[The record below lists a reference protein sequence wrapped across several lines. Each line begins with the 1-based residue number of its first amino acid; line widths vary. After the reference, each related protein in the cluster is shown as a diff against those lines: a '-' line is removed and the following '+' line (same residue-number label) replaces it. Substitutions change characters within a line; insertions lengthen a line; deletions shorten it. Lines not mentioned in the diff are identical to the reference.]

1 MKNVFFYIAN
11 KNPEGS
17 LKLLKSLGYPA
28 LKAVNDKQLK
38 FKLAGF
44 LADYY
49 KKNKDNTE
57 ALVNIANIHPDTP
70 MIEKALIIIKE
81 RQKKEQESQEQNKAK
96 EQNQHPVEKQ
106 PQSQSTPQA
115 DGQQWSNCTACP
127 MVLAADAKTAQPAS
141 KLSNQ
146 NINLI
151 IALSSVVLLFGI
163 GTTIYFSNK

>member
-17 LKLLKSLGYPA
+17 IKLLKSLGYPNP
-28 LKAVNDKQLK
+28 KATSDKQLK

-49 KKNKDNTE
+49 KKNKDNVE

-81 RQKKEQESQEQNKAK
+81 RQKTEKEAQEQNKAK
-96 EQNQHPVEKQ
+96 EQNSQPVEKQ
-106 PQSQSTPQA
+106 PQPQTTTQA
-115 DGQQWSNCTACP
+115 DGQWSNCTACP
-127 MVLAADAKTAQPAS
+127 MVLAADSKAQPAS
-141 KLSNQ
+141 KLSSQ